1 MKIFKTNIWL
11 LSILLVLFTQ
21 LPIHSLTIDVRS
33 FDHQG
38 FTRVVLEGDASFKY
52 DFQELGKS
60 LKIKI
65 DDRVNPTDSLKNLEA
80 SHLIESVSQS
90 TRKGKSE
97 FDIRFKSSYSV
108 QRHFVLERPYRLVFD
123 VAEGGG
129 PSRGNQVEVV
139 EESPQVPEEEEPPQR
154 QRESRN
160 KKVVIETIC
169 IDPGHGGNDLGA
181 LGSTQVSEKDIT
193 LAVGKKLRRMIESK
207 LGLRVIMTR
216 EEDLEVSLDSRVA
229 LANNQKA
236 QLFVSI
242 HVNGSFR
249 KSARGPETFFVSLQA
264 TDPESMALAQKENEA
279 LGDIGEIAENDDLKL
294 ILWNMAQTEYIKESS
309 KLAEFIQNE
318 LNVLLNTINRGVKQA
333 PFRVLMRASMPAV
346 LIEVA
351 FLSNPREEKKLTDD
365 AFLDKVANSIYNG
378 IAKFIYYQ
386 NNLFN

>member
-38 FTRVVLEGDASFKY
+38 FTRLVLEGDTSFKY
-52 DFQELGKS
+52 DFQESGKS
-60 LKIKI
+60 LKIRI
-65 DDRVNPTDSLKNLEA
+65 DDRVNTRDSLKNLEG
-80 SHLIESVSQS
+80 SYLIESVSQS
-90 TRKGKSE
+90 TRRGRSE
-97 FDIRFKSSYSV
+97 FDVRFKSSYSI

-123 VAEGGG
+123 VAKGAG
-129 PSRGNQVEVV
+129 PQRNNQVEVV
-139 EESPQVPEEEEPPQR
+139 EESPQVLEDEEPPQR
-154 QRESRN
+154 QPRSRD

-181 LGSTQVSEKDIT
+181 IGSTQVSEKDIT

-279 LGDIGEIAENDDLKL
+279 LGDIDEIAENDDLKL

-365 AFLDKVANSIYNG
+365 AFLDKVANSIYSG